1 MDCQNLPAS
10 RGRSPPSISRSPPSS
25 SRSLNLIG
33 DQRSHARAGDRLVL
47 SARDIQRF
55 FVSGKGLAQGA
66 HPEVGQMSHNSSGAS
81 SSGGN
86 STTSNMGKSA
96 ETMDSVSKGSWA
108 GAPQSSSQSPSNN
121 KNNNNNNNNKSAK
134 TPLVPGLPS
143 SLRCLRFEPEE
154 EQKWNAV
161 SSSRALEQ
169 DGVRRSD
176 GKLSC
181 CSPVRGEGSAV
192 TFLDSEE
199 EGPTPLSPTGREE
212 EDEDSSWCTSSGGF
226 ATSKQTTTNNNNNN
240 NSWMKEGASMISVPA
255 WCRSRSP
262 VKKSQEE
269 GSLQPGSECDS
280 GVRPDGGLFPSALKW
295 DFPDQE
301 EELAA
306 LEEIY
311 PRSLLPSPKAAQA
324 QDEVEQ
330 RLHASSQEIAF
341 LRQQLQRQ
349 QAEVSAQ
356 CFCSQQLRRRLLQVR
371 LKAEQQ
377 RGQVQGIPDNAKTQ
391 AVDSEVSAGFRFADA
406 AEAAAVGAE
415 KRAAVK
421 HETRISS
428 VGNVQQAWA
437 TRTLGS
443 QPSSPLGW
451 AKPLPT

>member
-1 MDCQNLPAS
+1 
-10 RGRSPPSISRSPPSS
+10 
-25 SRSLNLIG
+25 
-33 DQRSHARAGDRLVL
+33 
-47 SARDIQRF
+47 
-55 FVSGKGLAQGA
+55 
-66 HPEVGQMSHNSSGAS
+66 
-81 SSGGN
+81 
-86 STTSNMGKSA
+86 
-96 ETMDSVSKGSWA
+96 
-108 GAPQSSSQSPSNN
+108 
-121 KNNNNNNNNKSAK
+121 
-134 TPLVPGLPS
+134 
-143 SLRCLRFEPEE
+143 

-226 ATSKQTTTNNNNNN
+226 ATSKQTTTNNNNN
-240 NSWMKEGASMISVPA
+240 SWTKEGASMISVPA

-295 DFPDQE
+295 DFPEQE

-421 HETRISS
+421 HDTRISS